1 MCLQT
6 RNVVET
12 NQCHSAVIFP
22 VLMPCVAMQSLLD
35 LGRPIWWPRCWPAVF
50 SLSAWLAGVWL
61 VFSWCLAVAAGG
73 WAHKPGPQAPRPQPH
88 WLAGASGA
96 HGCLC
101 VGPTRTM
108 AKGHNASDSALDAA
122 LPCYASY
129 GCVTKSCGFSCEHCG
144 CYPPLRFCSLTFIAL
159 SHVHG
164 ESEAQGWV
172 VRHHPE
178 PCHWHTGL
186 PCTQQG

>member
-1 MCLQT
+1 MLASCVLSQCMVGWRLASVQLVFGCCCRGLGPQT
-6 RNVVET
+6 WPTGAQAPAALAGWCQWRTWLFVCGPHT
-12 NQCHSAVIFP
+12 HDGKRSQCH
-22 VLMPCVAMQSLLD
+22 
-35 LGRPIWWPRCWPAVF
+35 
-50 SLSAWLAGVWL
+50 
-61 VFSWCLAVAAGG
+61 
-73 WAHKPGPQAPRPQPH
+73 
-88 WLAGASGA
+88 
-96 HGCLC
+96 
-101 VGPTRTM
+101 
-108 AKGHNASDSALDAA
+108 SALDAA